1 MDLFKAI
8 KELLD
13 EKRKLNEAIA
23 YLEAMT
29 GARPSGEGESGPPK
43 RPPGRRGRMS
53 MEPAE
58 RAEVSR
64 RMKEYWE
71 KRRKA
76 AAK

>member
-8 KELLD
+8 RELLE
-13 EKRKLNEAIA
+13 EKQKLNEVIA
-23 YLEAMT
+23 YLETMT
-29 GARPSGEGESGPPK
+29 GVRPPGQIEPTAPK

-71 KRRKA
+71 KRRKS
-76 AAK
+76 AK